1 MAQFRAEC
9 KGGGSI
15 VSRLGHKTTG
25 IHSHTRGW
33 ESGIKVEGHYD
44 EDLGD
49 IFMVYQTSGSG
60 FKKPDV
66 LIGKLVGN
74 SFNSIENTWY
84 ARNSLFHILNRNGGR
99 NNSRHK

>member
-60 FKKPDV
+60 FKRPDRLV
-66 LIGKLVGN
+66 GKLVGD
-74 SFNSIENTWY
+74 SFHSIENT
-84 ARNSLFHILNRNGGR
+84 
-99 NNSRHK
+99 

>member
-1 MAQFRAEC
+1 MAQFKAEIQ
-9 KGGGSI
+9 GNRGS

-25 IHSHTRGW
+25 ISSHTCGW

-60 FKKPDV
+60 FKKAST
-66 LIGKLVGN
+66 LIGKLVGE
-74 SFNSIENTWY
+74 SFTAIENT
-84 ARNSLFHILNRNGGR
+84 
-99 NNSRHK
+99 

>member
-1 MAQFRAEC
+1 MAQYRAEC
-9 KGGGSI
+9 NGGGSTA
-15 VSRLGHKTTG
+15 SRLGHKTTG

-74 SFNSIENTWY
+74 SFNSIENT
-84 ARNSLFHILNRNGGR
+84 
-99 NNSRHK
+99 

>member
-1 MAQFRAEC
+1 MAQFKAEI
-9 KGGGSI
+9 KGNRGS

-25 IHSHTRGW
+25 ISSHTCGW

-60 FKKPDV
+60 FKKAST
-66 LIGKLVGN
+66 LIGKLVGE
-74 SFNSIENTWY
+74 SFTAIENT
-84 ARNSLFHILNRNGGR
+84 
-99 NNSRHK
+99 